1 MSAADDMASR
11 HSAVLTELAGFGV
24 ELARALKDQAVAAA
38 GGDKPEQAQGLALA
52 FHRIA
57 RDVRLTLAL
66 ESRLA
71 DERLD
76 QAKRCEARTRLAAL
90 SRVKQVRTVVA
101 QEIWREREGEA
112 AEALLDELDEHL
124 EREALFDAFVEGPV
138 EAVIAAIRAD
148 LGLAANDGGVE
159 APEPEPEPGPAS
171 DEAPPPWRSW
181 A

>member
-11 HSAVLTELAGFGV
+11 HSAVLTELAGFGL

-38 GGDKPEQAQGLALA
+38 SDEPEQAQGLALA

-76 QAKRCEARTRLAAL
+76 LAKRCAARTRLAAL
-90 SRVKQVRTVVA
+90 DRVKQVRTVVT
-101 QEIWREREGEA
+101 QEIRREREGEA

-138 EAVIAAIRAD
+138 EAVIAAIRQG
-148 LGLAANDGGVE
+148 LGLAANDGGAE
-159 APEPEPEPGPAS
+159 APEPEPAS
-171 DEAPPPWRSW
+171 AEAPPPWRSW